1 MAKLKT
7 KKEFD
12 LMELDAILGNEG
24 LSADKYPDDEG
35 YRWIATA
42 DESTVS
48 QEELEAAINNLEA

>member
-12 LMELDAILGNEG
+12 LMELDALLGNQG
-24 LSADKYPDDEG
+24 LSADKHFDDEG
-35 YRWIATA
+35 YRWITTA

-48 QEELEAAINNLEA
+48 QEELESAVDSL